1 MRIWSEVP
9 RQRNRE
15 LAADVATAG
24 WIVLWISIGVRLFNA
39 IAEFSET
46 GAQMAE
52 TGSGIQDAGS
62 SLGAALE
69 GLPLVGEGAADLVEG
84 AFTGVGDPLIEAGAG
99 LEQMLVTLAIVLAVI
114 VVAVALVPWLNRYI
128 PWRLLSWRR
137 LNAGDR
143 AIHGRPATAAG
154 GTTDAPAV
162 SDADMERVLASRAM
176 HRLEFAELLEF
187 TPDPIGDFVSGRY
200 DRLAE
205 AELASQ
211 GLRK

>member
-15 LAADVATAG
+15 LVADIATAA
-24 WIVLWISIGVRLFNA
+24 WILLWISLGGRLYGA
-39 IAEFSET
+39 IAQYSET
-46 GAQMAE
+46 GVQISD
-52 TGSGIQDAGS
+52 TGTGIQNAGS
-62 SLGAALE
+62 TLGGALE
-69 GLPLVGEGAADLVEG
+69 SLPLVGEGAADLVEG
-84 AFTGVGDPLIEAGAG
+84 AFNGVGDPLIEAGAG
-99 LEQMLVTLAIVLAVI
+99 LEQMLVMLAALLGLL
-114 VVAVALVPWLNRYI
+114 VVAVALIPWLNRYV
-128 PWRLLSWRR
+128 PWRLLNWRR

-143 AIHGRPATAAG
+143 AIHRR
-154 GTTDAPAV
+154 TDAGSGADTPTV
-162 SDADMERVLASRAM
+162 SDADLQRVLASRAI

-187 TPDPIGDFVSGRY
+187 SPDPIGDFVSGRY